1 MAIERIGCG
10 LGQKSFESANC
21 LRAIWGMMRK
31 RSDDPITDDYDDYI
45 DTDGID
51 RCSESFSRNSKQYD
65 TVSELVCQIDDMTGE
80 ELGFALDMLL
90 ENGSLV
96 VFCQPIMMK
105 KQRPGVMLVCLCRSD
120 DEERFIE
127 SIFRL
132 TTTLGVRVRS
142 SKRAVLQRRK
152 DVQTLSKFNIR
163 RKRAQ
168 GWGGERDK
176 IEYEDAA
183 RYARIHKVSLREA
196 RHRIQSALETAND
209 T

>member
-1 MAIERIGCG
+1 MF
-10 LGQKSFESANC
+10 LSTHH
-21 LRAIWGMMRK
+21 
-31 RSDDPITDDYDDYI
+31 D
-45 DTDGID
+45 
-51 RCSESFSRNSKQYD
+51 
-65 TVSELVCQIDDMTGE
+65 E
-80 ELGFALDMLL
+80 EATT
-90 ENGSLV
+90 
-96 VFCQPIMMK
+96 
-105 KQRPGVMLVCLCRSD
+105 GVMLVCLCRSD

-196 RHRIQSALETAND
+196 RRLQSARKQPT